1 MNDKN
6 KETQELAVAD
16 GQPER
21 AAWQTPRLK
30 IVLARNAAVGPS
42 SNPDGDSAS

>member
-6 KETQELAVAD
+6 IETRELEVLD

-30 IVLARNAAVGPS
+30 VVLARNAAVGPS
-42 SNPDGDSAS
+42 SNLDGDTAS